1 MAWTVIQDVETLDG
15 ADTAETSRRFRGWI
29 AGPGRQEMQGAV
41 FFNQE
46 WG

>member
-15 ADTAETSRRFRGWI
+15 ADIAEMSRRFWGWI
-29 AGPGRQEMQGAV
+29 AEPGRQEMQRAV